1 MLLNKEEEII
11 NFLRTV
17 GPSLPIDISKK
28 LGIDSLL
35 VSALLT
41 ELVKSGKIKESER
54 KIGNSSYYY
63 LQGQEEIVRNK
74 FLQELKYQEKLV
86 LERIKKERFIF
97 NEDLSAQER
106 FFIKNLLDFVTP
118 LRVKIDE
125 NERICWK
132 YYSTSLN
139 EIEETIRKSIEIG
152 KEKEKKEE
160 IKEEVQKE
168 LKTEKIEKIVSLS
181 ELEKEIEEMLRS
193 FSEIIEKKVV
203 KKNNEINYVVAS
215 NTSFGK
221 TSFYVKVKRKQKIS
235 ESDLSLAFTEGNRK
249 RMPVI
254 FITDGEISK
263 KVENFREKNFGDLLK
278 ILRIETKKEKKE
290 NEK

>member
-11 NFLRTV
+11 NFLRVV

-28 LGIDSLL
+28 LGIDSFL
-35 VSALLT
+35 VNAFLT

-74 FLQELKYQEKLV
+74 FLQDLKYQEKLL
-86 LERIKKERFIF
+86 LEKIKKEKFIF
-97 NEDLSAQER
+97 DEDLSAQER

-118 LRVKIDE
+118 LRVKIND
-125 NERICWK
+125 NERVCWK
-132 YYSTSLN
+132 YYATSLN
-139 EIEETIRKSIEIG
+139 EIEETIRKSII
-152 KEKEKKEE
+152 EKEKKEE
-160 IKEEVQKE
+160 IKEVQKE

-181 ELEKEIEEMLRS
+181 EFEKEIEEMLRS
-193 FSEIIEKKVV
+193 FSEIVEKKVV
-203 KKNNEINYVVAS
+203 KKNNEINYVVVS

-221 TSFYVKVKRKQKIS
+221 ISFYVKVKRKQKIS

-278 ILRIETKKEKKE
+278 ILKIDTKKEKRE

>member
-139 EIEETIRKSIEIG
+139 EIEETIRKSIEI
-152 KEKEKKEE
+152 EKEKKEE